1 VKSRELLSWFTDRFL
16 AGVAHPGGFT
26 LWIVSCREIHPD
38 SPQKI
43 ALRLDLP
50 ADRVLAA
57 LKRIIL
63 QTEQT
68 GWFSDPNPSHC
79 WNTRWGV
86 MKLIPFSPDM
96 ISKGFL
102 EQSV

>member
-1 VKSRELLSWFTDRFL
+1 LLSWFTDGFL

-26 LWIVSCREIHPD
+26 LSIVSCREIHPD
-38 SPQKI
+38 SPGKI

-50 ADRVLAA
+50 EDRVLAA
-57 LKRIIL
+57 QKRIFI

-68 GWFSDPNPSHC
+68 GWCSDPNPSPC
-79 WNTRWGV
+79 WNTRWGL
-86 MKLIPFSPDM
+86 MKLIPLSPDM
-96 ISKGFL
+96 IFNGFL